1 MFFKKFEFNQLAD
14 FSYLRVKSNLSSYSW
29 LISVNGIFL
38 LFILAY
44 SNSGIF
50 IRNCLFGL
58 SFFFLAY
65 WVVSIFTYLFK
76 KARFGTF
83 TRMIQRF
90 WKRSLYLFWLLEI
103 GLFMIYLYLSLISPQ
118 EVAYMLDNT
127 QLLLSYGTDL
137 LSFFKTLLR
146 PLFILLIANLY
157 LLNHK
162 YNGSKIT
169 ITSLLTLLLASG
181 LYEDFIQFYAIN
193 QHYSNYSWLHTSIEN
208 SNNVTIRNG
217 YIGVWEQELAELKL
231 RPFIHYMYL
240 LVFLKLWHT
249 LFIVYFFLFFENARL
264 FSNNTSFN
272 AISANIQNFYFLM
285 FFSYI
290 LKISLIK
297 YYLNYLG
304 SFVYYW
310 FYTNPNA
317 YDMGY
322 VYALFSVKYVFFIF
336 NDFINVL

>member
-1 MFFKKFEFNQLAD
+1 MFFKKLEFNQLAD

-29 LISVNGIFL
+29 LISVSGVFL
-38 LFILAY
+38 LSTLAY
-44 SNSGIF
+44 YNSGIF

-162 YNGSKIT
+162 YNGSKIA
-169 ITSLLTLLLASG
+169 ITSLLTLLLVSG
-181 LYEDFIQFYAIN
+181 LYEDFLQFYAIN
-193 QHYSNYSWLHTSIEN
+193 QHYSNYSWLHTSVEN
-208 SNNVTIRNG
+208 SNDVTIRNG

-322 VYALFSVKYVFFIF
+322 IYALFSVKYVLFIF

>member
-1 MFFKKFEFNQLAD
+1 MFFKNFEYNQLSA
-14 FSYLRVKSNLSSYSW
+14 FTFWKYKNTPSRFTALI
-29 LISVNGIFL
+29 LISSAVLVSVIIAL
-38 LFILAY
+38 T
-44 SNSGIF
+44 SGVF

-65 WVVSIFTYLFK
+65 WVVSIFIYLFK
-76 KARFGTF
+76 KAKFGTF

-90 WKRSLYLFWLLEI
+90 WKRTLYLFWLLEI
-103 GLFMIYLYLSLISPQ
+103 GLFMIYLYLSIISPQ

-127 QLLLSYGTDL
+127 QLFLSYGSDML
-137 LSFFKTLLR
+137 PFFKTLLR
-146 PLFILLIANLY
+146 PLFIILFANVY
-157 LLNHK
+157 LLCHK
-162 YNGSKIT
+162 FNAPKTPIAA
-169 ITSLLTLLLASG
+169 IIALMLVLG
-181 LYEDFIQFYAIN
+181 LYDDFLQFYAIN
-193 QHYSNYSWLHTSIEN
+193 QHYSSFNWNHVSLEN
-208 SNNVTIRNG
+208 SGDAILKSNYLGI
-217 YIGVWEQELAELKL
+217 WEQELAELKL
-231 RPFIHYMYL
+231 RTYIHYMYL

-264 FSNNTSFN
+264 FTNNTSFN
-272 AISANIQNFYFLM
+272 VISANIQNFYFLM

-297 YYLNYLG
+297 YYLNYFG

-322 VYALFSVKYVFFIF
+322 IYSIFSARYFLFIF
-336 NDFINVL
+336 YDLLNLL